1 MKPICPAPP
10 RPALVEA
17 GAGPR
22 CTYVMS
28 NRTPTL
34 PLPPTSSLSL
44 SQGRKKEIYGVEAF
58 VLGRG
63 WLVGCQDAC
72 LPSLPNA
79 KGFQQSPEC
88 SNYAFYHLLIRLLLT
103 DAMIR
108 GEEVGGRETRREE
121 EVKEVGS
128 LVI

>member
-1 MKPICPAPP
+1 MYVRHVEQDANTPP
-10 RPALVEA
+10 SPS
-17 GAGPR
+17 P
-22 CTYVMS
+22 
-28 NRTPTL
+28 
-34 PLPPTSSLSL
+34 SSLSL
-44 SQGRKKEIYGVEAF
+44 SRGRKKEIYGVQAF

-63 WLVGCQDAC
+63 WLVGCQDAPLPSF

-79 KGFQQSPEC
+79 KDFHQSPEC

-108 GEEVGGRETRREE
+108 GEEVGGPETRREA